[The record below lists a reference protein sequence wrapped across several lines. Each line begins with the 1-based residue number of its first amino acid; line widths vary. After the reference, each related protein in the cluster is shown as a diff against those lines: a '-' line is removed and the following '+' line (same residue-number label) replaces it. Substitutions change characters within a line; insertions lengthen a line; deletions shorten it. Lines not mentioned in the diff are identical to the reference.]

1 MPSFNVL
8 IFIVNLSLKC
18 SNFPFQKGN
27 KEISKN
33 FRKYTSITNCWLI
46 LSGFC
51 DIHFYF
57 LLNIIRASL
66 CSYFFTQSELRCSYK
81 ECSYKK
87 ECIYIRSDAATRDV
101 LENFSKFT
109 GKHLYRSLF
118 FNKVAGLRHRCFPV
132 NFAKFS
138 RTTLVAASVLT
149 TPFLQNTAGW
159 LLLLGVTFAIYR

>member
-1 MPSFNVL
+1 MLIDSKRFLWYKLLFLTEHNPSFTL
-8 IFIVNLSLKC
+8 F
-18 SNFPFQKGN
+18 
-27 KEISKN
+27 
-33 FRKYTSITNCWLI
+33 SI
-46 LSGFC
+46 
-51 DIHFYF
+51 
-57 LLNIIRASL
+57 
-66 CSYFFTQSELRCSYK
+66 CSYFFTQSELPCSYK
-81 ECSYKK
+81 EPSYKK

-101 LENFSKFT
+101 LENFAKFR